1 MHNRFRLNHNPFFA
15 MPSTA
20 ALPTNITFHGLDRDL
35 ATAFRDYAAKAGKS
49 LNAAGKEL
57 LRRALG
63 LPTAKEKEQ
72 VEAWSRFIGSL
83 SDEDAAE
90 MRETLKAF
98 EQIDE
103 EMWK

>member
-1 MHNRFRLNHNPFFA
+1 
-15 MPSTA
+15 MPPTA
-20 ALPTNITFHGLDRDL
+20 SLPSNITLHGLDADL
-35 ATAFRDYAAKAGKS
+35 ATAFRDYATKAKKS
-49 LNAAGKEL
+49 LNAAAKEL
-57 LRRALG
+57 LRIALG

-72 VEAWSRFIGSL
+72 IEAWNRFVGSL
-83 SDEDAAE
+83 PDEDAAE

>member
-1 MHNRFRLNHNPFFA
+1 
-15 MPSTA
+15 MPPPA
-20 ALPTNITFHGLDRDL
+20 AIPANITLHGLDADL
-35 ATAFRDYAAKAGKS
+35 ATAFRDYATKAGKS
-49 LNAAGKEL
+49 LNAAAKEL
-57 LRRALG
+57 LRSALG

-72 VEAWSRFIGSL
+72 IEAWRRVCGTL

>member
-1 MHNRFRLNHNPFFA
+1 
-15 MPSTA
+15 MPPSATIPA
-20 ALPTNITFHGLDRDL
+20 NITLHGLDADL

-49 LNAAGKEL
+49 LNAAAKEL

-72 VEAWSRFIGSL
+72 IEAWRRFVGSL
-83 SDEDAAE
+83 PDEDAAE